1 MTYKLFY
8 TLKYK
13 TVIMPKEFKFP
24 DVGEGITEGEIVKWF
39 VKEGDEVKEH
49 QALGEIETD
58 KAIVEMPSPYSGIVL
73 KIAIKEGDTVKV
85 GDILVVIGEKGE
97 KLAEVKE
104 EIKKEPEV
112 KPAGVVGYLEE
123 APEEEIKPTSQEV
136 LATPAV
142 RKLAKELN
150 VDLSTIKGSGPGG
163 RITEDDLKKPKKA
176 DEEEAPGLKVTRKY
190 DMWGYVDRIPLKGIR
205 KIISE
210 HMTKSAFTAPHVTHF
225 DDIDATKLSEA
236 RDEMKKEAE
245 MKGIK
250 LTYLPFVIKAVIA
263 ALKQYPRI
271 NASLD
276 DENETV
282 IVKKYYNI
290 GIAVDTEA
298 GLMVPVIKGVDKK
311 HIYDIGREA
320 NELAEKCRNRT
331 VDLMDLKGGSF
342 TITNIGS
349 IGGLYATPIIN
360 YPEVAILM
368 TGKMHEKLVLEDD
381 KIKVKK
387 IMPLSLS
394 FDHRVIDGAD
404 AARFVNTVKQYLE
417 NPDMILAEK

>member
-1 MTYKLFY
+1 MA
-8 TLKYK
+8 
-13 TVIMPKEFKFP
+13 KEFKFP
-24 DVGEGITEGEIVKWF
+24 DVGEGITEGEIVKWL

-49 QALGEIETD
+49 QALGEVETD
-58 KAIVEMPSPYSGIVL
+58 KAIVEMPSPYSGVIL
-73 KIAIKEGDTVKV
+73 KINIKEGETVKV
-85 GDILVVIGEKGE
+85 GETLVVIGERGE
-97 KLAEVKE
+97 QVDETQVKE
-104 EIKKEPEV
+104 SLKPEV
-112 KPAGVVGYLEE
+112 RPASVVGYLEE
-123 APEEEIKPTSQEV
+123 APEETKPEVKFEGV

-142 RKLAKELN
+142 RKLAKELG
-150 VDLSTIKGSGPGG
+150 VDLSKVKGSGFGG
-163 RITEDDLKKPKKA
+163 RITEDDMKKA
-176 DEEEAPGLKVTRKY
+176 MKQEAKGESELKITKKY
-190 DMWGYVDRIPLKGIR
+190 DMWGYVDRIPLKGVR

-225 DDIDATKLSEA
+225 DEADVTKLAEV
-236 RDEMKKEAE
+236 REREKKVAE

-250 LTYLPFVIKAVIA
+250 LTYLPFVIKAVVA
-263 ALKQYPRI
+263 ALKQNPRL

-276 DENETV
+276 EGNEAI

-298 GLMVPVIKGVDKK
+298 GLMVPVVKGSDQKN
-311 HIYDIGREA
+311 IYDIAHES

-331 VDLMDLKGGSF
+331 IDLMDLKGGSF

-349 IGGLYATPIIN
+349 IGGLFATPIIN

-368 TGKMHEKLVLEDD
+368 TGKMHERLVLDDD

-387 IMPLSLS
+387 FMPLSLS
-394 FDHRVIDGAD
+394 FDHRAIDGAD

-417 NPDMILAEK
+417 NPESILSEKI

>member
-1 MTYKLFY
+1 MA
-8 TLKYK
+8 
-13 TVIMPKEFKFP
+13 KEFKFP

-58 KAIVEMPSPYSGIVL
+58 KAIVEMPSPYSGVVL
-73 KIAIKEGDTVKV
+73 KIAPKEGDTVKV
-85 GDILVVIGEKGE
+85 GDTLVVIGEKGE
-97 KLAEVKE
+97 SVQETKPE
-104 EIKKEPEV
+104 EKKPEM

-123 APEEEIKPTSQEV
+123 ASEEETKPEVKQEGV

-150 VDLSTIKGSGPGG
+150 VDLSKIKGTGPEG
-163 RITEDDLKKPKKA
+163 RITEEDVKAVKKEPELKIM
-176 DEEEAPGLKVTRKY
+176 RKY
-190 DMWGYVDRIPLKGIR
+190 DMWGYIDRISLKGIR
-205 KIISE
+205 KVISE

-225 DDIDATKLSEA
+225 DETDVTKLAQVRE
-236 RDEMKKEAE
+236 EMKKEAE

-250 LTYLPFVIKAVIA
+250 LTYLPFVVKAVIA
-263 ALKQYPRI
+263 GLKQYPRI

-276 DENETV
+276 EGNETI

-290 GIAVDTEA
+290 SIAADTEA
-298 GLMVPVIKGVDKK
+298 GLMVPVIKGADQKS
-311 HIYDIGREA
+311 IYDIAREA
-320 NELAEKCRNRT
+320 SELAEKCRNRT
-331 VDLMDLKGGSF
+331 IDLMDLKGGSF

-349 IGGLYATPIIN
+349 IGGIFATPIIN

-368 TGKMHEKLVLEDD
+368 TGKMFEKLVLEGD

-394 FDHRVIDGAD
+394 FDHRVVDGAD
-404 AARFVNTVKQYLE
+404 AARFVNVVKENLE
-417 NPDMILAEK
+417 NPEMILKSS

>member
-1 MTYKLFY
+1 MA
-8 TLKYK
+8 
-13 TVIMPKEFKFP
+13 KEFKFP

-39 VKEGDEVKEH
+39 VKVGDEIKEH

-58 KAIVEMPSPYSGIVL
+58 KAIVEMPSPYSGVVL
-73 KIAIKEGDTVKV
+73 KIAIKEGETVKV
-85 GDILVVIGEKGE
+85 GEILVVIGEKGE
-97 KLAEVKE
+97 VAKETVKQ
-104 EIKKEPEV
+104 PEV

-123 APEEEIKPTSQEV
+123 APEEEKVETKPSPKQETEHVEV

-150 VDLSTIKGSGPGG
+150 IDLPKIKGSGAGG
-163 RITEDDLKKPKKA
+163 RILEDDVKKA
-176 DEEEAPGLKVTRKY
+176 TKEAKEPELKIMKKY
-190 DMWGYVDRIPLKGIR
+190 DMWGYIDRIPLKGIR

-225 DDIDATKLSEA
+225 DEIDVTKLAEY
-236 RDEMKKEAE
+236 REKEKKVAE

-263 ALKQYPRI
+263 GLKQYPRI
-271 NASLD
+271 NASL
-276 DENETV
+276 EEGNETI

-290 GIAVDTEA
+290 GIAVDTDA
-298 GLMVPVIKGVDKK
+298 GLMVPVIKGADQKS
-311 HIYDIGREA
+311 IYDIAREA

-331 VDLMDLKGGSF
+331 IDLMDLKGGSF
-342 TITNIGS
+342 TLTNIGS
-349 IGGLYATPIIN
+349 LGGIFATPIIN

-368 TGKMHEKLVLEDD
+368 TGKMFEKLMLEGD

-417 NPDMILAEK
+417 NPEMILAERN

>member
-1 MTYKLFY
+1 
-8 TLKYK
+8 
-13 TVIMPKEFKFP
+13 MPKEFKFP

-85 GDILVVIGEKGE
+85 GDTLVVIGEKGE

-104 EIKKEPEV
+104 AVKKEPEV

-123 APEEEIKPTSQEV
+123 APEEETKPAVQEV

-142 RKLAKELN
+142 RKLTKELN
-150 VDLSTIKGSGPGG
+150 IDLSTIKGSGPGG
-163 RITEDDLKKPKKA
+163 RITEEDVKKA
-176 DEEEAPGLKVTRKY
+176 TAEKGEPELKVMRKY
-190 DMWGYVDRIPLKGIR
+190 DMWGYLDRIPLKGIR

-210 HMTKSAFTAPHVTHF
+210 HMKKSAFTAPHVTHF
-225 DDIDATKLSEA
+225 DEVDTTKLAET
-236 RDEMKKEAE
+236 REEMKSEAE

-250 LTYLPFVIKAVIA
+250 LTYLPFVIKAVVA
-263 ALKQYPRI
+263 ALKQYPRL

-276 DENETV
+276 EENET
-282 IVKKYYNI
+282 IIIKKYYNI
-290 GIAVDTEA
+290 GIAVDTES
-298 GLMVPVIKGVDKK
+298 GLMVPVIKGVDQK
-311 HIYDIGREA
+311 HIYDLAKEA
-320 NELAEKCRNRT
+320 SELAEKCRNRT
-331 VDLMDLKGGSF
+331 IDLMDLKGGSF

-368 TGKMHEKLVLEDD
+368 TGKMYDKLVLEGD
-381 KIKVKK
+381 KIKSKK
-387 IMPLSLS
+387 FMPLSLS
-394 FDHRVIDGAD
+394 FDHRVVDGAD
-404 AARFVNTVKQYLE
+404 AARFVNVIKQYLE
-417 NPDMILAEK
+417 DPELILSEKS

>member
-1 MTYKLFY
+1 VTYKLFY

-104 EIKKEPEV
+104 AVKKEPEV